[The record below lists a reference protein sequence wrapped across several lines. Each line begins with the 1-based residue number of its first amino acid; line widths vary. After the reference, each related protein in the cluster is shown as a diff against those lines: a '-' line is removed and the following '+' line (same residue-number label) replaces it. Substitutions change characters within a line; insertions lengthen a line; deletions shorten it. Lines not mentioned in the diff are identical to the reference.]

1 MDSQIIM
8 KILIESENVFFKKGI
23 ESLIEKSVLEIGIND
38 FTFITDDD
46 STAKSE
52 IINIILRDSSI
63 SINLFKNKKNINEP
77 YTNKEKSTLHIPFIC
92 KNKKMPDIRRI
103 IEKIIFIANLDSN
116 DFINDDF
123 YRITGLKKHEQL
135 SLTETKIMLLVGRG
149 NNVNNISK
157 QINRSERTIN
167 VHFRNA
173 SRKMKLSKKTD
184 FYNYAK
190 FIVTCRRNERK
201 TLCL

>member
-8 KILIESENVFFKKGI
+8 KILIESENVFFKKGL
-23 ESLIEKSVLEIGIND
+23 ESLIEKSVLEIGINNLA
-38 FTFITDDD
+38 FINEDD

-63 SINLFKNKKNINEP
+63 SINLFKNKKNINNP
-77 YTNKEKSTLHIPFIC
+77 YPNKEKSTLHIPFIC
-92 KNKKMPDIRRI
+92 KNKKMPDINRV
-103 IEKIIFIANLDSN
+103 IEKIIFIASMDGN

-149 NNVNNISK
+149 NNINNISK

-167 VHFRNA
+167 AHFRNA

-190 FIVTCRRNERK
+190 FIATCRRNERK

>member
-8 KILIESENVFFKKGI
+8 KILIESENVFFKKGLA
-23 ESLIEKSVLEIGIND
+23 SLIEKSVLEIGIND
-38 FTFITDDD
+38 FAFITDDD

-63 SINLFKNKKNINEP
+63 SINLFKNKKNINTP
-77 YTNKEKSTLHIPFIC
+77 YPNQEKSTLHIPFIC
-92 KNKKMPDIRRI
+92 KNKKMSDIKRI
-103 IEKIIFIANLDSN
+103 IEKIIFIASMDGN

-123 YRITGLKKHEQL
+123 YRVTGLKKHEQL
-135 SLTETKIMLLVGRG
+135 SLTETKIMLLIGRG
-149 NNVNNISK
+149 NNLNNISK

-190 FIVTCRRNERK
+190 FIATCRRNERK